1 MCPTLKFVKSVGF
14 LFVCLF
20 VCLVLLVELTT
31 AAGYAVYWNV
41 YKQQRAWFFII
52 RAILDPLADEDDDEN
67 DLFASKPKVKVVQEP
82 KPEVT
87 CFSFLE

>member
-1 MCPTLKFVKSVGF
+1 M
-14 LFVCLF
+14 
-20 VCLVLLVELTT
+20 
-31 AAGYAVYWNV
+31 YWNV

-82 KPEVT
+82 KTEVT
-87 CFSFLE
+87 CLSFLE

>member
-1 MCPTLKFVKSVGF
+1 MLAF
-14 LFVCLF
+14 CLF
-20 VCLVLLVELTT
+20 VFFSFLVELTT
-31 AAGYAVYWNV
+31 TAGFALYWNV
-41 YKQQRAWFFII
+41 YKQRRSWFFII

-67 DLFASKPKVKVVQEP
+67 DLFASKPEVEVVQEP

>member
-20 VCLVLLVELTT
+20 VCLVTATAT

-52 RAILDPLADEDDDEN
+52 PAILDPLADEDDDEN

-87 CFSFLE
+87 CLSFLE